1 MRVLFINSVCG
12 VGSTGRICTDLYDV
26 FQENGHQCCIAYGR
40 GDAPEQYNTY
50 KIGGRINN
58 YIHVLETRLFDNHG
72 FSSRRA
78 TTNFIK
84 FIENYNPDIINIHN
98 IHGYFLNI
106 KILCEYLS
114 RTKAKIIWT
123 LHDGWLFSGHA
134 AHPKLDT
141 NGEPIF
147 KKGIQSQSREYPK
160 SYVNREKRNYY
171 KKKTALL
178 KIPAIQF
185 ITPSNW
191 LSETAKMT
199 YLKKYSFEVINNG
212 IDLNSFYPDAQSEI
226 PKKKIILGVSSF
238 WNESKGLQIFN
249 ELANILDLDKY
260 EIMLV
265 GNIKEKVNKKI
276 KIIDKTDSVDEL
288 RKIYSSAT
296 YFVNPTF
303 NDTFPTVNIEALAC
317 GTPVITFK
325 TGGSPESITNKTGL
339 VIDEKNAET
348 LSDIIVSS
356 PYFKSGDC
364 VQQAKNYER
373 KDKYKEYLNFFNKIY

>member
-12 VGSTGRICTDLYDV
+12 VGSTGRICTDLYDL

-40 GDAPEQYNTY
+40 GDASEKYNSY

-58 YIHVLETRLFDNHG
+58 YIHVLETRLLDNHG

-78 TTNFIK
+78 TKNFIK

-106 KILCEYLS
+106 EILCEYLS
-114 RTKAKIIWT
+114 RIKAKIIWT

-171 KKKTALL
+171 KKKTAVL
-178 KIPAIQF
+178 KIPTIQF

-199 YLKKYSFEVINNG
+199 YLKKYSFKVINNG
-212 IDLNSFYPDAQSEI
+212 IDLNSFYPDAPSKM

-249 ELANILDLDKY
+249 ELANLLDLDQY

-276 KIIDKTDSVDEL
+276 KIIDRTDSVDEL

-325 TGGSPESITNKTGL
+325 TGGSPEMITKETG
-339 VIDEKNAET
+339 
-348 LSDIIVSS
+348 IIVEEKTAKTLRNIIVGE
-356 PYFKSGDC
+356 PTFDFQHCVGRAKKYDKKS
-364 VQQAKNYER
+364 KF
-373 KDKYKEYLNFFNKIY
+373 KEYEQFLS

>member
-106 KILCEYLS
+106 EILCEYLS

-212 IDLNSFYPDAQSEI
+212 IDLNSFYPDAPSEI
-226 PKKKIILGVSSF
+226 SKKKIILGVSSF

-249 ELANILDLDKY
+249 ELVNLLDLDKY

-325 TGGSPESITNKTGL
+325 TGGSPEIITKETGIVVEEKTSQAL
-339 VIDEKNAET
+339 RDM
-348 LSDIIVSS
+348 IVSE
-356 PYFKSGDC
+356 PKFDFQNCVDRAKKFDKKSKF
-364 VQQAKNYER
+364 A
-373 KDKYKEYLNFFNKIY
+373 KYKQIL

>member
-106 KILCEYLS
+106 EILCEYLS

-212 IDLNSFYPDAQSEI
+212 IDLNSFYPDAPSEI
-226 PKKKIILGVSSF
+226 SKKKIILGVSSF

-249 ELANILDLDKY
+249 ELVNLLDLDKY

-325 TGGSPESITNKTGL
+325 TGGSPEIITKETGIVVEEKTSQAL
-339 VIDEKNAET
+339 RDM
-348 LSDIIVSS
+348 IVSE
-356 PYFKSGDC
+356 PKFDFQNCVDRAKKFDKKSKF
-364 VQQAKNYER
+364 A
-373 KDKYKEYLNFFNKIY
+373 KYK

>member
-1 MRVLFINSVCG
+1 
-12 VGSTGRICTDLYDV
+12 
-26 FQENGHQCCIAYGR
+26 
-40 GDAPEQYNTY
+40 
-50 KIGGRINN
+50 
-58 YIHVLETRLFDNHG
+58 
-72 FSSRRA
+72 
-78 TTNFIK
+78 
-84 FIENYNPDIINIHN
+84 
-98 IHGYFLNI
+98 
-106 KILCEYLS
+106 
-114 RTKAKIIWT
+114 
-123 LHDGWLFSGHA
+123 
-134 AHPKLDT
+134 
-141 NGEPIF
+141 
-147 KKGIQSQSREYPK
+147 
-160 SYVNREKRNYY
+160 
-171 KKKTALL
+171 
-178 KIPAIQF
+178 
-185 ITPSNW
+185 
-191 LSETAKMT
+191 
-199 YLKKYSFEVINNG
+199 
-212 IDLNSFYPDAQSEI
+212 
-226 PKKKIILGVSSF
+226 SSF

-348 LSDIIVSS
+348 LSDIIISS

-373 KDKYKEYLNFFNKIY
+373 KDKSKEYLNFFNKIY

>member
-1 MRVLFINSVCG
+1 MRVLFINSVGG

-106 KILCEYLS
+106 EILCEYLS

-212 IDLNSFYPDAQSEI
+212 IDLNSFYPDAPSEI
-226 PKKKIILGVSSF
+226 SKKKIILGVSSF

-249 ELANILDLDKY
+249 ELVNLLDLDKY

-325 TGGSPESITNKTGL
+325 TGGSPEIITKETGIVVEEKTSQAL
-339 VIDEKNAET
+339 RDM
-348 LSDIIVSS
+348 IVSE
-356 PYFKSGDC
+356 PKFDFQNCVDRAKKFDKKSKF
-364 VQQAKNYER
+364 A
-373 KDKYKEYLNFFNKIY
+373 KYKQILL

>member
-106 KILCEYLS
+106 EILCEYLS

-212 IDLNSFYPDAQSEI
+212 IDLNSFYPDAPSEI
-226 PKKKIILGVSSF
+226 SKKKIILGVSSF

-249 ELANILDLDKY
+249 ELVNLLDLDKY

-325 TGGSPESITNKTGL
+325 TGGSPEIITKETGIVVEEKTSQAL
-339 VIDEKNAET
+339 RDM
-348 LSDIIVSS
+348 IVSE
-356 PYFKSGDC
+356 PKFDFQNCVDRAKKFDKKSKF
-364 VQQAKNYER
+364 A
-373 KDKYKEYLNFFNKIY
+373 KYKQILL

>member
-106 KILCEYLS
+106 EILCEYLS

-147 KKGIQSQSREYPK
+147 KKGIQSQCREYPK

-212 IDLNSFYPDAQSEI
+212 IDLNSFYPDAPSEI
-226 PKKKIILGVSSF
+226 SKKKIILGVSSF

-249 ELANILDLDKY
+249 ELVNLLDLDKY

-325 TGGSPESITNKTGL
+325 TGGSPEIITKETGIVVEEKTSQAL
-339 VIDEKNAET
+339 RDM
-348 LSDIIVSS
+348 IVSE
-356 PYFKSGDC
+356 PKFDFQNCVDRAKKFDKKSKF
-364 VQQAKNYER
+364 A
-373 KDKYKEYLNFFNKIY
+373 KYKQILL

>member
-1 MRVLFINSVCG
+1 
-12 VGSTGRICTDLYDV
+12 T
-26 FQENGHQCCIAYGR
+26 
-40 GDAPEQYNTY
+40 
-50 KIGGRINN
+50 K
-58 YIHVLETRLFDNHG
+58 
-72 FSSRRA
+72 
-78 TTNFIK
+78 NFIK

-106 KILCEYLS
+106 EILCEYLS
-114 RTKAKIIWT
+114 RIKAKIIWT

-171 KKKTALL
+171 KKKTAVL
-178 KIPAIQF
+178 KIPTIQF

-199 YLKKYSFEVINNG
+199 YLKKYSFKVINNG
-212 IDLNSFYPDAQSEI
+212 IDLNSFYPDAPSKI

-249 ELANILDLDKY
+249 ELANLLDLDQY

-276 KIIDKTDSVDEL
+276 KIIDRTDSVDEL

-325 TGGSPESITNKTGL
+325 TGGSPEMITKETG
-339 VIDEKNAET
+339 
-348 LSDIIVSS
+348 IIVEEKTAKTLRNIIIEE
-356 PYFKSGDC
+356 PTFDFQHCVGRAKKYDKKS
-364 VQQAKNYER
+364 KF
-373 KDKYKEYLNFFNKIY
+373 KEYEQFLS